1 MSAATDR
8 DRERKLKSLLSD
20 LGRATMRGVRKC
32 PQCGTLNGTRGN
44 ACKNKNCNVKF
55 RDKPAM
61 VKFKSASKLITGQS
75 QQVRHGC
82 IGTEWQRER
91 VTSEL

>member
-1 MSAATDR
+1 MSAPTDK

-44 ACKNKNCNVKF
+44 ACKNKNCNAKF
-55 RDKPAM
+55 RDKPAE
-61 VKFKSASKLITGQS
+61 VKSKSASKLNTGNS
-75 QQVRHGC
+75 QQVCRNRT
-82 IGTEWQRER
+82 GTLEAG
-91 VTSEL
+91 